1 MQLLKVLSF
10 TTLSVLFSLIFIG
23 GYVSA
28 AGVGLSCPDWP
39 LCPQGFLPHEDFII
53 EYFHRSVAA
62 TTGMLVI
69 ATMAF
74 TLKSRVAPRGMK
86 IASLIAAGAVIGQIT
101 LGAIVIVERLHA
113 ILVTAHLA
121 LGLLLFSMVLITVL
135 SSFKLDSD
143 KNKNERINTSTV
155 SSNPSLGED
164 L

>member
-1 MQLLKVLSF
+1 MRLLEALSYS
-10 TTLSVLFSLIFIG
+10 TLVVLFSLIFIG

-28 AGVGLSCPDWP
+28 SGVGLTCPEWP

-74 TLKSRVAPRGMK
+74 VIKSKAAPRGMK
-86 IASLIAAGAVIGQIT
+86 IASIIASAAVIGQIT

-113 ILVTAHLA
+113 ILVTSH
-121 LGLLLFSMVLITVL
+121 LGLGIVLFSMVLMTAMYAHRL
-135 SSFKLDSD
+135 ESK
-143 KNKNERINTSTV
+143 KTMPAKAQ
-155 SSNPSLGED
+155 
-164 L
+164 